1 MDGINK
7 IREEIHKELEALDNE
22 KKKIFYEHQTNL
34 MIQHMEEVAD
44 DEYNASLMQEHKSF
58 RRMWEFV
65 KRKAKELEV
74 DGYAM
79 VDDATVFGWIDEYVK
94 LDDKAEVE
102 AEIEAEL
109 KKAEKK
115 SKGKAKSKTSKT
127 PVKVVNETK
136 TEESPDPFEDA
147 AENLI
152 NKTNCEKKKEPV
164 KEKQMCIFDLI

>member
-7 IREEIHKELEALDNE
+7 IREEIHKELEALGDE

-65 KRKAKELEV
+65 KGKAKELAV

-79 VDDATVFGWIDEYVK
+79 VDDPTVFGWIDEYVK

-102 AEIEAEL
+102 AEK

-115 SKGKAKSKTSKT
+115 SKAKTKTTKSS
-127 PVKVVNETK
+127 VKVVNETK
-136 TEESPDPFEDA
+136 TEETSDPFEDA
-147 AENLI
+147 AESLM
-152 NKTNCEKKKEPV
+152 NKSKSAQRREKVQTEEPA
-164 KEKQMCIFDLI
+164 KEKQISIFDLI

>member
-7 IREEIHKELEALDNE
+7 IRDEIHKELEALGDE

-34 MIQHMEEVAD
+34 MVQHMEEVAD

-65 KRKAKELEV
+65 KGKAKELAVE
-74 DGYAM
+74 GYAM
-79 VDDATVFGWIDEYVK
+79 VDDPTVFGWIDEYVK
-94 LDDKAEVE
+94 LDDKVE
-102 AEIEAEL
+102 AEAEK

-115 SKGKAKSKTSKT
+115 SKAKTKTTKSSVKA
-127 PVKVVNETK
+127 VNETK
-136 TEESPDPFEDA
+136 SEETNDPFEDA

-152 NKTNCEKKKEPV
+152 TKTNCEKKKEPA
-164 KEKQMCIFDLI
+164 KEKQMSIFDLI